1 VNRPSSR
8 LRLLI
13 ALTALVLLGAGAIAL
28 ASVTVYSNDFSSKHE
43 FGEIE
48 RGHGKHCDRN
58 YRAGKEVLRAVVTRS
73 PETCSLMPPVFGDA
87 PQPDHIF
94 QFQGKILTS
103 TPKKYREKAFL
114 LAAVRVGG
122 GGRYELRVFPK
133 THKFQLSR
141 RPNAAGFPVEGMSAD
156 IEGIGKRNKLR
167 IQAIGDQV
175 RALVNGTNVG
185 SVVDPNP
192 GQLEGTK
199 MEMGVGN
206 KRSGHKKTEATFDR
220 VRVEVPNP

>member
-1 VNRPSSR
+1 MNRLSPR
-8 LRLLI
+8 FRLLT
-13 ALTALVLLGAGAIAL
+13 ALTALALLGVGAVAL
-28 ASVTVYSNDFSSKHE
+28 ASVNVYTNDFSSKHE

-58 YRAGKEVLRAVVTRS
+58 YRKGKEVLRAVVTRS
-73 PETCSLMPPVFGDA
+73 PEACTLMPPVFGSA

-94 QFQGKILTS
+94 QFQGKILRS
-103 TPKKYREKAFL
+103 TPKKFREKAFL
-114 LAAVRVGG
+114 LAGVRVGG

-133 THKFQLSR
+133 THKFELTR
-141 RPNAAGFPVEGMSAD
+141 RPNGTGFPVEGTNGD

-167 IQAIGDQV
+167 IQAIGDQIK
-175 RALVNGTNVG
+175 ALVNGTNVG
-185 SVVDPNP
+185 SVTDPSP

-199 MEMGVGN
+199 IEMGVGN